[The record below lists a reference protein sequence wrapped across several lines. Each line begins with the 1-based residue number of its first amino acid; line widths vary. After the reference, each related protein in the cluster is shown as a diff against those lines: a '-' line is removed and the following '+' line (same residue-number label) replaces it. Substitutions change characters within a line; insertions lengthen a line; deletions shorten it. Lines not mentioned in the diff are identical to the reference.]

1 MNSNDTQKNDP
12 EMQQRRSAPLRVGFI
27 AGLVLAVAMAA
38 QQISGDA
45 LGMLIVVIGMH
56 VAGYYAA
63 REAAA
68 DSRRAALRTGMLG
81 GLVAGALTGL
91 GFAAVTMILSLDAER
106 TARLQ
111 QESMQAM
118 DQIFPSQA
126 EIVRS
131 EMTRDPDAF
140 RLSYL
145 LSTVIAT
152 TCCSLALPALGAMF
166 GAVGGLFGI
175 GRRQETD

>member
-1 MNSNDTQKNDP
+1 MNSNDFQKNDP
-12 EMQQRRSAPLRVGFI
+12 ESQQRRSAPLRVGFI
-27 AGLVLAVAMAA
+27 AGMVLAVAIAA
-38 QQISGDA
+38 QQASGDA

-63 REAAA
+63 REAEA

-91 GFAAVTMILSLDAER
+91 GFAAATMILSLDTER

-118 DQIFPSQA
+118 NEMWPSYVD
-126 EIVRS
+126 IVRD
-131 EMTRDPDAF
+131 EMSRDPDAF
-140 RLSYL
+140 RASYL
-145 LSTVIAT
+145 FATVIVT
-152 TCCSLALPALGAMF
+152 TCCSLLLPAFGAMF
-166 GAVGGLFGI
+166 GAVGGLFGA
-175 GRRQETD
+175 GARRETE